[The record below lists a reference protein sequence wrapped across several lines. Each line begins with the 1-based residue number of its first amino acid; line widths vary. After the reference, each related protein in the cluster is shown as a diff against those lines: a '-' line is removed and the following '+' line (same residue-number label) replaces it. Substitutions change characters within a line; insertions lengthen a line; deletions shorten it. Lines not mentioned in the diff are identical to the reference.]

1 MPPGTEVNAGA
12 VAGAIDM
19 DAGISQYTLLFSPF
33 NEQGMT
39 KNEPPAAEPVILE
52 SPGHP
57 ITRAQIDPDA
67 LKIMDRLD
75 RQGFLACLV
84 GGAVRD
90 LMLGKAPKDF
100 DIATDARPG
109 QIKKRFPNAYVIGRR
124 FRLVHVHCPGGKI
137 IEVATFRK
145 NPANIPAPPEGGADD
160 APVDIFGTPR
170 EDAFRRDLTINAL
183 LYDGILNAV
192 IDYVG
197 GLEDLACR
205 RIRVIGDP
213 VERFV
218 EDPVR
223 IWRVLRHAA
232 RLGFEIESGAA
243 AAIRSHGH
251 LLGTAAGARLYEEFN
266 KDLAY
271 ETQPVIEALRNH
283 KLLQY
288 ILGRAGEAYEVDGGL
303 FRRLCGLLTI
313 EDRIR
318 SAGIVLSLEE
328 MYALVLWPWLEDLLR
343 TDEPIELHKALHD
356 EFQSLQTGATIPK
369 TVRANVIQIV
379 YLAGMMLRAYRTG
392 HMRWSLRQRAHWP
405 QAERLLFLVEEGR
418 VPETGETFE
427 TALERRFPGGAQAQ
441 KKRWRPARRRR
452 TKRPAGGP

>member
-1 MPPGTEVNAGA
+1 
-12 VAGAIDM
+12 
-19 DAGISQYTLLFSPF
+19 
-33 NEQGMT
+33 MT
-39 KNEPPAAEPVILE
+39 KKDHPADEPIILE

-57 ITRAQIDPDA
+57 ITRAKIDPDA

-90 LMLGKAPKDF
+90 LMLGKTPKDF
-100 DIATDARPG
+100 DIASDARPG

-124 FRLVHVHCPGGKI
+124 FRLVHVHFPDGKI

-145 NPANIPAPPEGGADD
+145 DPRNIPAPPEGEPAD

-170 EDAFRRDLTINAL
+170 EDAFRRDITINAL
-183 LYDGILNAV
+183 LYDAVLNAV

-213 VERFV
+213 AERFA

-232 RLGFEIESGAA
+232 RLGFEVEASAA
-243 AAIRSHGH
+243 EAVRSQAH
-251 LLGTAAGARLYEEFN
+251 LLGTASGARLYEEFN

-271 ETQPVIEALRNH
+271 ETRPVIEALRGH
-283 KLLQY
+283 GLLRY
-288 ILGRAGEAYEVDGGL
+288 ILGRAGEAYDADDGLYRRLGGL
-303 FRRLCGLLTI
+303 LEI

-318 SAGIVLSLEE
+318 STGVVLSLDE
-328 MYALVLWPWLEDLLR
+328 MYALVFWPWLEGLLR
-343 TDEPIELHKALHD
+343 TEEPIDLHEALHG

-369 TVRANVIQIV
+369 VVRANVIQIV
-379 YLAGMMLRAYRTG
+379 YLAGMMLRAFRTG
-392 HMRWSLRQRAHWP
+392 PMRWSLRQRTHWP
-405 QAERLLFLVEEGR
+405 QAERLIFLIEEGR
-418 VPETGETFE
+418 PPRPDETYETIF
-427 TALERRFPGGAQAQ
+427 ERRFPGGAKPQNR
-441 KKRWRPARRRR
+441 RWRPPRKRR
-452 TKRPAGGP
+452 TNRPGGF

>member
-1 MPPGTEVNAGA
+1 
-12 VAGAIDM
+12 
-19 DAGISQYTLLFSPF
+19 
-33 NEQGMT
+33 MT
-39 KNEPPAAEPVILE
+39 KNDPSAAEPIILE
-52 SPGHP
+52 APGHP

-67 LKIMDRLD
+67 LKIIDRLD

-124 FRLVHVHCPGGKI
+124 FRLVHVHFPGDKI

-145 NPANIPAPPEGGADD
+145 DPRNIPAPSEGEPAA

-170 EDAFRRDLTINAL
+170 EDAFRRDITINAL
-183 LYDGILNAV
+183 LYDAVLNAV

-197 GLEDLACR
+197 GLEDMACR

-232 RLGFEIESGAA
+232 RLGFEVETCAA
-243 AAIRSHGH
+243 AAVRSQAH

-271 ETQPVIEALRNH
+271 ETRPVIEALRSH
-283 KLLQY
+283 GLLRY
-288 ILGRAGEAYEVDGGL
+288 ILGRAGEAYDADGGL
-303 FRRLCGLLTI
+303 YRRLNGFLEI

-318 SAGIVLSLEE
+318 AAGVLLSLEE
-328 MYALVLWPWLEDLLR
+328 MYALVFWPWLEAFLR
-343 TDEPIELHKALHD
+343 AEEPIDLHKVLHD
-356 EFQSLQTGATIPK
+356 EFQELRTGATIPK
-369 TVRANVIQIV
+369 TVRANVIQII
-379 YLAGMMLRAYRTG
+379 YLAGMMLWAFRTG
-392 HMRWSLRQRAHWP
+392 RMRWSLLQRTHWP
-405 QAERLLFLVEEGR
+405 QAERLFFLIEEGR
-418 VPETGETFE
+418 PPEPGETFE
-427 TALERRFPGGAQAQ
+427 TIFQGRFPGGA
-441 KKRWRPARRRR
+441 KPRGWRRRPR
-452 TKRPAGGP
+452 KNFPGRPKDGR

>member
-1 MPPGTEVNAGA
+1 
-12 VAGAIDM
+12 
-19 DAGISQYTLLFSPF
+19 
-33 NEQGMT
+33 MT
-39 KNEPPAAEPVILE
+39 KKEPSAAEPVILE
-52 SPGHP
+52 APGHP

-75 RQGFLACLV
+75 KQGFLACLV

-124 FRLVHVHCPGGKI
+124 FRLVHVHFPGGKV

-145 NPANIPAPPEGGADD
+145 DPKSIPPPAEGAED

-170 EDAFRRDLTINAL
+170 EDAFRRDVTINAL
-183 LYDGILNAV
+183 LYDAVLNAV

-197 GLEDLACR
+197 GLEDLARR

-232 RLGFEIESGAA
+232 RLGFTVEASAA
-243 AAIRSHGH
+243 HAVRSQAH

-271 ETQPVIEALRNH
+271 ETRPVVASLRSHGLLRHILGQAGLAYDTKEALYH
-283 KLLQY
+283 
-288 ILGRAGEAYEVDGGL
+288 
-303 FRRLCGLLTI
+303 RLDGLLAL

-318 SAGIVLSLEE
+318 AAGVLLSLEE
-328 MYALVLWPWLEDLLR
+328 MYALVFWPWLEALLR
-343 TDEPIELHKALHD
+343 SEESFDLHQALAD
-356 EFQSLQTGATIPK
+356 EFQAL
-369 TVRANVIQIV
+369 
-379 YLAGMMLRAYRTG
+379 RTG
-392 HMRWSLRQRAHWP
+392 RLRWSLKQRSHWP
-405 QAERLLFLVEEGR
+405 QAERLYFLVQEGR
-418 VPETGETFE
+418 APEEGETF
-427 TALERRFPGGAQAQ
+427 AQLFERRYPGGIRAE
-441 KKRWRPARRRR
+441 KTGRRPVRRRR
-452 TKRPAGGP
+452 SRRKPGGEKPN

>member
-1 MPPGTEVNAGA
+1 MNKKDKPGGPV
-12 VAGAIDM
+12 
-19 DAGISQYTLLFSPF
+19 
-33 NEQGMT
+33 
-39 KNEPPAAEPVILE
+39 AEPIILKA
-52 SPGHP
+52 PGHP

-67 LKIMDRLD
+67 LKIIDRLD
-75 RQGFLACLV
+75 RQGFMSCLV

-124 FRLVHVHCPGGKI
+124 FRLVHVHFPGGKI

-145 NPANIPAPPEGGADD
+145 DPRNIPAPAEGEPAE
-160 APVDIFGTPR
+160 APVDIYGTPR

-183 LYDGILNAV
+183 LYDAVLDSV

-213 VERFV
+213 VERFI

-232 RLGFEIESGAA
+232 RLGFEIEACAA
-243 AAIRSHGH
+243 AAVRSQAH
-251 LLGTAAGARLYEEFN
+251 LLGTASGARLYEEFN

-271 ETQPVIEALRNH
+271 ETRPVIEALRCH
-283 KLLQY
+283 GLLRY
-288 ILGRAGEAYEVDGGL
+288 ILGRAGEAYEADAGL
-303 FRRLCGLLTI
+303 YRRLIGFLEI

-318 SAGIVLSLEE
+318 STGVVLSLEE
-328 MYALVLWPWLEDLLR
+328 MYALIFWPWSEGLLM
-343 TDEPIELHKALHD
+343 TEEPIDLHKALHE
-356 EFQSLQTGATIPK
+356 EFQGLQTGATIPK
-369 TVRANVIQIV
+369 TIRANVVQII
-379 YLAGMMLRAYRTG
+379 YLAGMMLRAFRSG
-392 HMRWSLRQRAHWP
+392 RMRWSLRQRTHWP
-405 QAERLLFLVEEGR
+405 QAERLIFLIQEGR
-418 VPETGETFE
+418 PAEPGETFE
-427 TALERRFPGGAQAQ
+427 MLFQRRFPGGVKAD
-441 KKRWRPARRRR
+441 KERRRPLRRRR
-452 TKRPAGGP
+452 SNRPGGGNPSPA